1 MRKHFYIIIKNL
13 QHVAG
18 EMMLPDNVKE
28 HLKKKFENLIDPVR
42 ILLKKNDTELSNK
55 AEELLKEISSLSDK
69 ISFSVL
75 DSLKCLDAPCISVQ
89 GETKDYGIRYM
100 GVPEGGEFNVF
111 IETIEMVSRN
121 EYRLTERTVE
131 FVEEI
136 DKPVDIKVFV
146 TTSCGWCPPA
156 IEKAYSFAMVSD
168 YITATVID
176 CYAFPELAM
185 KYNVAAVPKIVIND
199 KAELI
204 GPKDENE
211 ILGHIFSTIG

>member
-1 MRKHFYIIIKNL
+1 
-13 QHVAG
+13 
-18 EMMLPDNVKE
+18 MLPESVKKHVE
-28 HLKKKFENLIDPVR
+28 EVFNNLIDPVK
-42 ILLKKNDTELSNK
+42 ILLKKNDSELSKK

-69 ISFSVL
+69 VHFYIFDNL
-75 DSLKCLDAPCISVQ
+75 NCLDAPCISVQ
-89 GETKDYGIRYM
+89 GLEKDFGIRYM

-111 IETIEMVSRN
+111 IETIKMVSRN
-121 EYRLTERTVE
+121 EYHLTERTVE

-156 IEKAYSFAMVSD
+156 IQKAYSFALVSD

-176 CYAFPELAM
+176 CYAFPDLAM
-185 KYNVAAVPKIVIND
+185 KYNVAAVPKMVIND
-199 KAELI
+199 KAEII

-211 ILGHIFSTIG
+211 ILGHIFSTLG

>member
-1 MRKHFYIIIKNL
+1 
-13 QHVAG
+13 
-18 EMMLPDNVKE
+18 MLPDNVKKHLE
-28 HLKKKFENLIDPVR
+28 SKFKNLVDPVNIYLKKGKP
-42 ILLKKNDTELSNK
+42 ELSDK
-55 AEELLKEISSLSDK
+55 AEKLLQEISNLSDK
-69 ISFSVL
+69 ISFYVL
-75 DSLKCLDAPCISVQ
+75 DTLKCLDAPCISIQ
-89 GETKDYGIRYM
+89 GVSKDYGIRYM

-121 EYRLTERTVE
+121 EYKLTERTVE

-136 DKPVDIKVFV
+136 DKSVDIKVFV

-176 CYAFPELAM
+176 CYAFPDLAM

>member
-1 MRKHFYIIIKNL
+1 
-13 QHVAG
+13 
-18 EMMLPDNVKE
+18 MLPENVKKHVE
-28 HLKKKFENLIDPVR
+28 EVFQNLVEPVR
-42 ILLKKNDTELSNK
+42 LLLKKDGSPLSDK
-55 AEELLKEISSLSDK
+55 AQKLLEEIASLSDK
-69 ISFSVL
+69 V
-75 DSLKCLDAPCISVQ
+75 SLHIFDNLSCLGAPCISIQ
-89 GETKDYGIRYM
+89 GADKDYGIRYM

-111 IETIEMVSRN
+111 IETIKMVSKN
-121 EYRLTERTVE
+121 EYHLTERTVE

-156 IEKAYSFAMVSD
+156 IQKAYSFALVSD
-168 YITATVID
+168 YISATVID

-185 KYNVAAVPKIVIND
+185 KYNVAAVPKMVIND
-199 KAELI
+199 KAEII